1 MPTSSKRPDKDTPSS
16 SRGAQRVPLL
26 DLKAQFAP
34 VRAEVLEAITRVCDA
49 QQFILGPEVDG
60 LERELALFLD
70 IPHAI
75 GVSSGTDALL
85 VALMALDIGPGDEV
99 VTTPFSFFATAGSV
113 ARLGARPVFVDI
125 EEDTFNIDAACLES
139 AITSKTRAIVP
150 VHLFGQSAD
159 MDAILEVSARQSVP
173 VVEDAAQAIGTRYRN
188 RIVGGLGAVGCFSF
202 FPTKNLGTFGDGGLV
217 TTRDAGLARK
227 MRAIRQHG
235 GEVKYHHDSVGG
247 NFRLD
252 ALQAAILRVK
262 LPHLDAWTR
271 ARQRNAE
278 RYDAMFAAADLTGV
292 VGLPVRAADSTHI
305 FHQYVIRTPARDR
318 LRSYLRD
325 RGVGT
330 EVYYPLPLHL
340 QPCFRELGYA
350 AGAFPRAEAAAAEV
364 LALPIY
370 GELTEAQQTWVV
382 DAIREFFSQRA

>member
-1 MPTSSKRPDKDTPSS
+1 MP
-16 SRGAQRVPLL
+16 AQKVPLL

-34 VRAEVLEAITRVCDA
+34 IRADVLDAMTRVCDA
-49 QQFILGPEVDG
+49 QQFILGPEVEA
-60 LERELALFLD
+60 LERELAAFLHV
-70 IPHAI
+70 PHAI

-85 VALMALDIGPGDEV
+85 VALMALDVGPGDEV

-125 EEDTFNIDAACLES
+125 DAATFNIDTGRIEA
-139 AITSKTRAIVP
+139 AITPRTKAIVP
-150 VHLFGQSAD
+150 VHLFGQSAG
-159 MDAILEVSARQSVP
+159 MDAIAEIATRTSVP
-173 VVEDAAQAIGTRYRN
+173 VVEDAAQAIGTTYRDQ
-188 RIVGGLGAVGCFSF
+188 IVGGLGAIGCFSF

-217 TTRDAGLARK
+217 TTRDAALARK

-262 LPHLDAWTR
+262 LPHLDAWTQ

-278 RYDAMFAAADLTGV
+278 RYDAMFADARLTDMIR
-292 VGLPVRAADSTHI
+292 LPVRASDSTHI
-305 FHQYVIRTPARDR
+305 FHQYVIRTPERDR
-318 LRSYLRD
+318 LRAFLQD

-330 EVYYPLPLHL
+330 EVYYPVPLHL
-340 QPCFRELGYA
+340 QPCFRGLGQS
-350 AGAFPRAEAAAAEV
+350 AGAFPRAEAAATEV

-370 GELTEAQQTWVV
+370 GELTEIQQGWVV
-382 DAIREFFSQRA
+382 EAIREFFQKRA

>member
-1 MPTSSKRPDKDTPSS
+1 MP
-16 SRGAQRVPLL
+16 AQKVPLL

-34 VRAEVLEAITRVCDA
+34 IRADVLDAMTRVCDA
-49 QQFILGPEVDG
+49 QQFILGPEVEA
-60 LERELALFLD
+60 LERELAAFLHV
-70 IPHAI
+70 PHAI

-85 VALMALDIGPGDEV
+85 VALMALDVGPGDEV

-125 EEDTFNIDAACLES
+125 EPATFNIDTGRIEA
-139 AITSKTRAIVP
+139 AITPRTKAIVP
-150 VHLFGQSAD
+150 VHLFGQSAG
-159 MDAILEVSARQSVP
+159 MDAITEIATRTSVP
-173 VVEDAAQAIGTRYRN
+173 VVEDAAQAIGTTYRDQ
-188 RIVGGLGAVGCFSF
+188 IVGGLGAIGCFSF

-217 TTRDAGLARK
+217 TTRDAALARK

-262 LPHLDAWTR
+262 LPHLDAWTQ

-278 RYDAMFAAADLTGV
+278 RYDAMFADARLTDMIR
-292 VGLPVRAADSTHI
+292 LPVRASDSTHI
-305 FHQYVIRTPARDR
+305 FHQYVIRTPERDR
-318 LRSYLRD
+318 LRAFLQD

-330 EVYYPLPLHL
+330 EVYYPVPLHL
-340 QPCFRELGYA
+340 QPCFRGLGQS
-350 AGAFPRAEAAAAEV
+350 AGAFPRAEAAATEV

-370 GELTEAQQTWVV
+370 GELTEIQQGWVV
-382 DAIREFFSQRA
+382 EAIREFFQKRA

>member
-1 MPTSSKRPDKDTPSS
+1 MP
-16 SRGAQRVPLL
+16 AQRVPLL

-34 VRAEVLEAITRVCDA
+34 IRADVLDAITRVCDA
-49 QQFILGPEVDG
+49 QQFILGPEVEA
-60 LERELALFLD
+60 LERELAAFLHV
-70 IPHAI
+70 PHAI

-85 VALMALDIGPGDEV
+85 VALMALDVGPGDEV

-125 EEDTFNIDAACLES
+125 DAATFNIDTSRIDA
-139 AITSKTRAIVP
+139 AITPKTKAIVP

-159 MDAILEVSARQSVP
+159 MDAITEIATRKSVP
-173 VVEDAAQAIGTRYRN
+173 VVEDAAQAIGTKYRDQ
-188 RIVGGLGAVGCFSF
+188 IVGGIGAIGCFSF

-217 TTRDAGLARK
+217 TTRDAALART

-262 LPHLDAWTR
+262 LPHLNAWTQ

-278 RYDAMFAAADLTGV
+278 RYDAMFADASLTDIV
-292 VGLPVRAADSTHI
+292 RLPVRASNSTHI
-305 FHQYVIRTPARDR
+305 FHQYVIRTPERDR
-318 LRSYLRD
+318 LRAFLQD

-330 EVYYPLPLHL
+330 EVYYPVPLHL
-340 QPCFRELGYA
+340 QPCFKGLGQS
-350 AGAFPRAEAAAAEV
+350 AGAFPRAEAAAKEV

-370 GELTEAQQTWVV
+370 GELTERQQGWVIET
-382 DAIREFFSQRA
+382 IREFFQKRA

>member
-1 MPTSSKRPDKDTPSS
+1 MP
-16 SRGAQRVPLL
+16 AQKVPLL

-34 VRAEVLEAITRVCDA
+34 IRADVLDAITRVCDA
-49 QQFILGPEVDG
+49 QQFILGPEVEA
-60 LERELALFLD
+60 LERELAAFLHV
-70 IPHAI
+70 PHAI

-85 VALMALDIGPGDEV
+85 VALMALDVGPGDEV

-125 EEDTFNIDAACLES
+125 DAATFNIDTSRIEA
-139 AITSKTRAIVP
+139 AITPKTKAIVP
-150 VHLFGQSAD
+150 VHLFGQSAG
-159 MDAILEVSARQSVP
+159 MDAITEIATRTSVP
-173 VVEDAAQAIGTRYRN
+173 VVEDAAQAIGTKYRDQ
-188 RIVGGLGAVGCFSF
+188 IVGGIGAIGCFSF

-217 TTRDAGLARK
+217 TTRDAALART

-235 GEVKYHHDSVGG
+235 GEVRYHHDSVGG

-262 LPHLDAWTR
+262 LPHLNAWTQ

-278 RYDAMFAAADLTGV
+278 TYDAMFADASLTDIIR
-292 VGLPVRAADSTHI
+292 LPVRASDSTHI
-305 FHQYVIRTPARDR
+305 FHQYVIRTPERDR
-318 LRSYLRD
+318 LRAFLQD

-330 EVYYPLPLHL
+330 EVYYPVPLHL
-340 QPCFRELGYA
+340 QPCFKGLGQS
-350 AGAFPRAEAAAAEV
+350 AGAFPRAEAAAKEV

-370 GELTEAQQTWVV
+370 GELTERQQGWVV
-382 DAIREFFSQRA
+382 EAIREFFQKRA